1 MDWLA
6 PVSAVIGGGI
16 AVASGWTVERSRWKR
31 EEVRQERDRRTTL
44 YADYLAAVLSA
55 REQIWHASRWREL
68 PRAERIAMARN
79 SLRDFQVYPMRDRV
93 LLVGPPRLGE
103 LSYEIV
109 RRLTA
114 YRDAMIE
121 EVNDGEAELQTA
133 WDAFNEARD
142 ALTIAMRI
150 DLDSLRI

>member
-31 EEVRQERDRRTTL
+31 EDARQERDRRTAL

-68 PRAERIAMARN
+68 PRAERIALARN
-79 SLRDFQVYPMRDRV
+79 SLRDSQVYPMRDRI
-93 LLVGPPRLGE
+93 LLVGSPRLGE

-114 YRDAMIE
+114 YRDAVIE
-121 EVNDGEAELQTA
+121 ELDDSNAELHAA
-133 WDAFNEARD
+133 WDSINEARD
-142 ALTIAMRI
+142 ALTVAMRT